1 MHKLVENGGSVNS
14 DTKVTFK
21 FQRGLVSRKMA
32 LPQQKMAIRLR
43 EIANVLDREVEV
55 RPNILDDVQ
64 EFITKFPMAEVPT
77 YLEDNTSRL
86 PPEVL
91 EHILHFL
98 PPQDLKAAVQV
109 SKGWKGVGLKPKLWK
124 WAKVIAIPGLD
135 GNLQM
140 MRSPRA
146 IRTLEA
152 VDLTSQQVQRLTLAV
167 ADDATL
173 EEVNLEGSSMELV
186 GPDLLS
192 SAVTNLV
199 KLNLAHSNLNE
210 EQVAAL
216 FSFMTSGCKISSL
229 NLEEVNLS
237 SVDPE
242 LMACAG
248 RLAEL
253 NLSETLLTTE
263 QTRILW
269 NAIGEHCNF
278 SSFHMRG
285 IDLGNVEPEVLSQ
298 VAKQASKIGFCN
310 TSLTGEQAASVISAL
325 DQNDLLE
332 EVDLGDIS
340 LTGVESGL
348 FAKAVSR
355 TKRLSLINAGLTTDQ
370 VTLLLQAL
378 SEKCQIENL
387 DLSANDLSMIE
398 ADLMAE
404 SINKLKIV
412 TLYGSSI
419 SVNQVSGNC
428 QIPQKSSLVLFHVS
442 AILRRGLG
450 ATSLTSFW
458 A

>member
-64 EFITKFPMAEVPT
+64 EFILKFPMAEVPT
-77 YLEDNTSRL
+77 YLEDNISRL

-109 SKGWKGVGLKPKLWK
+109 SKRWKGVGLKPKLWK

-135 GNLQM
+135 GNLTPTLQM

-146 IRTLEA
+146 IRTLDA

-173 EEVNLEGSSMELV
+173 EEVNLEGSSVELV

-229 NLEEVNLS
+229 NLEEVNLY

-263 QTRILW
+263 HELNLLCHGIKR
-269 NAIGEHCNF
+269 G
-278 SSFHMRG
+278 SFDKKELQN
-285 IDLGNVEPEVLSQ
+285 ID
-298 VAKQASKIGFCN
+298 KKMMK
-310 TSLTGEQAASVISAL
+310 T
-325 DQNDLLE
+325 
-332 EVDLGDIS
+332 
-340 LTGVESGL
+340 
-348 FAKAVSR
+348 
-355 TKRLSLINAGLTTDQ
+355 
-370 VTLLLQAL
+370 
-378 SEKCQIENL
+378 
-387 DLSANDLSMIE
+387 
-398 ADLMAE
+398 
-404 SINKLKIV
+404 
-412 TLYGSSI
+412 
-419 SVNQVSGNC
+419 
-428 QIPQKSSLVLFHVS
+428 
-442 AILRRGLG
+442 
-450 ATSLTSFW
+450 
-458 A
+458 